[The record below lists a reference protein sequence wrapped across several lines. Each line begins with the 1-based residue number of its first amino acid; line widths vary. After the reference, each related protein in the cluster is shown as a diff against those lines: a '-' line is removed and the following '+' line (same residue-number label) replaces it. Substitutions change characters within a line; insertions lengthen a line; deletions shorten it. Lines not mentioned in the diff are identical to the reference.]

1 MRQIGLNVMIA
12 FLWVLFQDEDAF
24 RLTTFVTGYIIGIV
38 VIYIVHKFFDQE
50 FYLKKVWVSIK
61 FLAVYLYQ
69 LLTATI
75 SITNYVL
82 FKTNQMDPGLV
93 TYETQLDK
101 DWEITFLTILII
113 ITPGSTVIRVN
124 REPSIFL
131 IHAIDTTEKEK
142 KSLLKSIKQYEE
154 LIVEVTK

>member
-50 FYLKKVWVSIK
+50 FYPKKVWVSIK

-124 REPSIFL
+124 LEPSIFL

>member
-24 RLTTFVTGYIIGIV
+24 RLTTFVTGYIVGIV

-50 FYLKKVWVSIK
+50 FYPKKVWVSIK

-82 FKTNQMDPGLV
+82 FKANQMDPGLV

>member
-24 RLTTFVTGYIIGIV
+24 QLTTFVTGYIIGIV

-50 FYLKKVWVSIK
+50 FYPKKVWVSIK

>member
-1 MRQIGLNVMIA
+1 MGQIGLNVMIA

-50 FYLKKVWVSIK
+50 FYPKKVWVSIK

>member
-50 FYLKKVWVSIK
+50 FYPKKIWVSIK

-142 KSLLKSIKQYEE
+142 KSLLKNIKQYEE

>member
-12 FLWVLFQDEDAF
+12 FLWVPFQDEDAF

-50 FYLKKVWVSIK
+50 FYPKKVWVSIK

>member
-50 FYLKKVWVSIK
+50 FYPKKVWVSIK

-154 LIVEVTK
+154 LIVEVMK

>member
-50 FYLKKVWVSIK
+50 FYPKKVWVSIK

-113 ITPGSTVIRVN
+113 IMPGSTVIRVN

>member
-1 MRQIGLNVMIA
+1 MIA

-50 FYLKKVWVSIK
+50 FYPKKVWVSIK

>member
-50 FYLKKVWVSIK
+50 FYPKKVWVSIK

-154 LIVEVTK
+154 LIVEVKK

>member
-38 VIYIVHKFFDQE
+38 VIYVVHKFFDQE
-50 FYLKKVWVSIK
+50 FYPKKIWVSIK

>member
-50 FYLKKVWVSIK
+50 FYPKKIWVSIK

-69 LLTATI
+69 LLTATV

-124 REPSIFL
+124 RKPSIFL

>member
-50 FYLKKVWVSIK
+50 FYPKKVWVSIE

>member
-50 FYLKKVWVSIK
+50 FYPKKVWVSIK

-142 KSLLKSIKQYEE
+142 KSLLKSIKEYEE

>member
-1 MRQIGLNVMIA
+1 MRQIGLNMMIA

-24 RLTTFVTGYIIGIV
+24 RLPTFVTGYIIGIV

-50 FYLKKVWVSIK
+50 FYPKKVWVSIK

>member
-50 FYLKKVWVSIK
+50 FYPKKVWVSIK

-101 DWEITFLTILII
+101 DWGITFLTILII

>member
-50 FYLKKVWVSIK
+50 FYPKKVWVSIK

-142 KSLLKSIKQYEE
+142 KNLLKSIKQYEE

>member
-50 FYLKKVWVSIK
+50 FYPKKVWVSIK

-82 FKTNQMDPGLV
+82 FKRNQMDPGLV

>member
-50 FYLKKVWVSIK
+50 FYPKKVWVSIK
-61 FLAVYLYQ
+61 FLAIYLYQ

>member
-12 FLWVLFQDEDAF
+12 FLRVLFQDEDAF

-50 FYLKKVWVSIK
+50 FYPKKVWVSIK

>member
-38 VIYIVHKFFDQE
+38 IIYIVHKFFDQE
-50 FYLKKVWVSIK
+50 FYPKKVWVSIK

-101 DWEITFLTILII
+101 DWE
-113 ITPGSTVIRVN
+113 
-124 REPSIFL
+124 
-131 IHAIDTTEKEK
+131 
-142 KSLLKSIKQYEE
+142 
-154 LIVEVTK
+154 

>member
-24 RLTTFVTGYIIGIV
+24 RLTTFLTGYIIGIV

-50 FYLKKVWVSIK
+50 FYPKKVWVSIK

>member
-50 FYLKKVWVSIK
+50 FYPKKVWVSIK

-82 FKTNQMDPGLV
+82 FKANQMDPGLV

>member
-12 FLWVLFQDEDAF
+12 FLWVLFQDEDTF

-50 FYLKKVWVSIK
+50 FYPKKVWVSIK

>member
-50 FYLKKVWVSIK
+50 FYPKKVWVSIK

-124 REPSIFL
+124 REPRAFS
-131 IHAIDTTEKEK
+131 
-142 KSLLKSIKQYEE
+142 
-154 LIVEVTK
+154 

>member
-38 VIYIVHKFFDQE
+38 IIYIVHKFFDQE
-50 FYLKKVWVSIK
+50 FYPKKVWVSIK

>member
-50 FYLKKVWVSIK
+50 FYPKKVWVSIK

-75 SITNYVL
+75 SIMNYVL
-82 FKTNQMDPGLV
+82 FKANQMDPGLV